1 MLPDGFSSLVGGSE
15 NLRLPPTELPPVR
28 MAPSAGS
35 CVILLFCLRQIAPAA
50 GFRSAA
56 APPPPPP
63 LIPNRGR
70 PRRRAPLLR
79 CSVASEPNP
88 ASPQERMLEWARGL
102 PSPAH
107 VSPSVQV
114 TVRPPSEGGAGL
126 FASDDVAEGDTLA
139 VLPLGGGF
147 RFDAA
152 AAVGLLGAGG
162 NGGGGG
168 GPVRERL
175 RELLDGGTAAGEAAA
190 LAGAVAHLHLSGTRG
205 TLPPGIAGRVAEAVG
220 PFLDGLPLL
229 PPAGNGGRGLFPPPH
244 PFPSHVLHWSDA
256 QVSQLLGGTL
266 ALTKARFARALAGE
280 VVGRVSGA
288 FVREHC
294 PGGTVGEVTA
304 ARDALV
310 AACAAVQSRTFEGL
324 GEDEDYAED
333 DAEGGARGGAL
344 LIPLLDLLNH
354 APRGLEGGSN
364 ARHAIDDDRNAAV
377 LVADR
382 AIARGE
388 EVLIS
393 YGPREAWDW
402 GTRYGFVP
410 EDAGDGDCGGRSL
423 TVALPLLPDMATR
436 ASDGMAIDLT
446 AAAEEGRKAAAA
458 LREVV
463 ESLEEE
469 DADDGDEAPST
480 VQLATLFLP
489 EEGEAE
495 GGGAGGA
502 GAGLP
507 LKQPCLV
514 VTGRDAEDVAGGRAA
529 PVFRAAAEIIR
540 DLGLEMDGDGGEGV
554 GVVDAMGYVLR
565 MATDRIGRL
574 EEGGERARV
583 WAESAE
589 GGGAEEHTAERLRLA
604 DAMRRAER
612 GALER
617 FVRELR

>member
-50 GFRSAA
+50 GFRS
-56 APPPPPP
+56 
-63 LIPNRGR
+63 
-70 PRRRAPLLR
+70 
-79 CSVASEPNP
+79 P

-583 WAESAE
+583 WAESEE

>member
-50 GFRSAA
+50 GFRS
-56 APPPPPP
+56 
-63 LIPNRGR
+63 
-70 PRRRAPLLR
+70 
-79 CSVASEPNP
+79 P

-162 NGGGGG
+162 DGGGGG

-583 WAESAE
+583 WAESEE